1 MKKKVIIAICIVII
15 LVGIIFVINYKDL
28 KNIEV
33 SLVPKFEKLDLEAE
47 NVYLA
52 ETNIPNNLVIDNKYE
67 KRLDDIIIK
76 LDIPDDWKYE
86 ELSKNEENDFYKFA
100 LKIYKNNSEKYAVL
114 YYYNR
119 FFGVCGTGRSVKQIE
134 LDNGYNA
141 NIGYY
146 WSNEVWEDIS
156 FYELNKNIAIIN
168 YGLEKDEADELVN
181 IIKTLDVTEGKT
193 E

>member
-1 MKKKVIIAICIVII
+1 MKNKIIITLCVTII
-15 LVGIIFVINYKDL
+15 LVGIIFVTSYKDKEIIQANVEQKYD
-28 KNIEV
+28 KN
-33 SLVPKFEKLDLEAE
+33 
-47 NVYLA
+47 NVESTSVNMSKGY
-52 ETNIPNNLVIDNKYE
+52 ERKVDNITIM
-67 KRLDDIIIK
+67 

-100 LKIYKNNSEKYAVL
+100 LKIYKNNSQKYAVL

-146 WSNEVWEDIS
+146 WSNEIWEDIS
-156 FYELNKNIAIIN
+156 SYELNKNIAIIN